1 LKVYLGNDYC
11 LTVIN
16 LFIRHSLNYLIT
28 WIPQMIFP
36 SSLSDEHL
44 ERYFRVIREGI
55 AVRSHSDLLT
65 WLQGEVQH
73 YLPHEIMLAV
83 WSDVGA
89 NHFRHDLVSALPG
102 VRTEHLHSENLLALQ
117 RGLYSC
123 WVELGKV
130 PYRLSLG
137 ACGFRFED
145 RGPLS
150 AFGEALHGMR
160 SLLIHGIS
168 DERGG
173 QDCLYIIFSSSDNL
187 DDSALSA
194 VENLLPYLDTALR
207 RVTPLTCQQR
217 VVPPL
222 ADVPQR
228 SKNLGLS
235 PREVEI
241 LGWVR
246 MGKTNSE
253 IASILGISIYTV
265 KNHLRHIFKKLDV
278 YNRTQAVSKI
288 GPASTIVEA
297 NAVAISDTS

>member
-1 LKVYLGNDYC
+1 M
-11 LTVIN
+11 I
-16 LFIRHSLNYLIT
+16 S
-28 WIPQMIFP
+28 QMIFP
-36 SSLSDEHL
+36 PSLSDEHL
-44 ERYFRVIREGI
+44 ERYFRVVREGI
-55 AVRSHSDLLT
+55 AVRSHADLLT
-65 WLQGEVQH
+65 WLQGELQH

-83 WSDVGA
+83 WSDVDE
-89 NHFRHDLVSALPG
+89 NNFRHDVISALPG
-102 VRTEHLHSENLLALQ
+102 VRTEQLRSENLLALQ

-137 ACGFRFED
+137 ARGFQFED
-145 RGPLS
+145 CGSRT
-150 AFGEALHGMR
+150 AFSEALDGMR

-173 QDCLYIIFSSSDNL
+173 QDCLYILFSSNDSLN
-187 DDSALSA
+187 DSALSA
-194 VENLLPYLDTALR
+194 VESLLPYLDTALR
-207 RVTPLTCQQR
+207 RVTPLTSQQR

-222 ADVPQR
+222 TDASQR
-228 SKNLGLS
+228 GENLGLS
-235 PREVEI
+235 PREVEL

-288 GPASTIVEA
+288 GLASAKAEA
-297 NAVAISDTS
+297 NPVALSDCS

>member
-1 LKVYLGNDYC
+1 MV
-11 LTVIN
+11 
-16 LFIRHSLNYLIT
+16 FFA
-28 WIPQMIFP
+28 P
-36 SSLSDEHL
+36 LSDENL

-55 AVRSHSDLLT
+55 AVRSHSDLLR

-73 YLPHEIMLAV
+73 YLPHEIMLAI

-137 ACGFRFED
+137 TCGFRFED
-145 RGPLS
+145 DGSLY

-160 SLLIHGIS
+160 SLLVHGIT

-173 QDCLYIIFSSSDNL
+173 QDCLYAIFSSNDNL
-187 DDSALSA
+187 NDSTLSA
-194 VENLLPYLDTALR
+194 MENLLPYLDTALR
-207 RVTPLTCQQR
+207 RLTPLTRQHR
-217 VVPPL
+217 IVPPL
-222 ADVPQR
+222 ANVPQ
-228 SKNLGLS
+228 SSENHGLS

-241 LGWVR
+241 LDWVR
-246 MGKTNSE
+246 VGKTNSE

-265 KNHLRHIFKKLDV
+265 KNHLRNIFKKLDV
-278 YNRTQAVSKI
+278 YNRTQAASK
-288 GPASTIVEA
+288 VEA
-297 NAVAISDTS
+297 SLTHST

>member
-1 LKVYLGNDYC
+1 MVFL
-11 LTVIN
+11 
-16 LFIRHSLNYLIT
+16 
-28 WIPQMIFP
+28 

-55 AVRSHSDLLT
+55 AVRSHSDLLR

-73 YLPHEIMLAV
+73 YLPHEIMLAI

-102 VRTEHLHSENLLALQ
+102 VRTGHLHSENLLALQ
-117 RGLYSC
+117 RGFYSC

-145 RGPLS
+145 GGPLC
-150 AFGEALHGMR
+150 AFGKALHGMR
-160 SLLIHGIS
+160 HLLVHGIS

-173 QDCLYIIFSSSDNL
+173 QDCLYVIFSSNDSL
-187 DDSALSA
+187 DDSTLEAM
-194 VENLLPYLDTALR
+194 ENLLPYLDTALR
-207 RVTPLTCQQR
+207 RVTPLARPYPT
-217 VVPPL
+217 VPSL
-222 ADVPQR
+222 SDMPQSR
-228 SKNLGLS
+228 KNHGLS
-235 PREVEI
+235 TREIEI
-241 LGWVR
+241 LEWVR

-278 YNRTQAVSKI
+278 YNRVQAVSKI
-288 GPASTIVEA
+288 NQASTV
-297 NAVAISDTS
+297 AVAHPIATCESS